1 MIIGIDIDGVIMDD
15 DTYRLAHMSKFCYEH
30 NLPPLEYPYGYENK
44 GNWDMKTKQ
53 LYRDEYF
60 LDYVKNGPAHMFAAE
75 ITKKLH
81 NEGHT
86 LVIIT
91 SRHKTNQNTPEG
103 EQMRKDTIDWLQRHQ
118 IVYDKICFAIW
129 PKIDDIVENKVDIMI
144 EDCVE
149 AICAQSPYTKH
160 LCYDTRY
167 NRDFKHKNMTR
178 VFSWYDIYRN
188 IQEMNQ

>member
-1 MIIGIDIDGVIMDD
+1 MNIGIDIDGVIMDD

-44 GNWDMKTKQ
+44 GDWDINTRN
-53 LYRDEYF
+53 LYRQEYF
-60 LDYVKNGPAHMFAAE
+60 WNYVNHGPAHLFVSE
-75 ITKKLH
+75 ITHKLH
-81 NEGHT
+81 EEGHN

-91 SRHKTNQNTPEG
+91 SRHKTNQNTEEG
-103 EQMRKDTIDWLQRHQ
+103 EIYRQATIKWLKEHN
-118 IVYDKICFAIW
+118 VYYDKICFAIW
-129 PKIDDIVENKVDIMI
+129 PKVEDIQENKIDIMI

-149 AICAQSPYTKH
+149 AIIAQSKYTKH

-167 NRDFKHKNMTR
+167 NRDFTLKSMKR

-188 IQEMNQ
+188 IKEME